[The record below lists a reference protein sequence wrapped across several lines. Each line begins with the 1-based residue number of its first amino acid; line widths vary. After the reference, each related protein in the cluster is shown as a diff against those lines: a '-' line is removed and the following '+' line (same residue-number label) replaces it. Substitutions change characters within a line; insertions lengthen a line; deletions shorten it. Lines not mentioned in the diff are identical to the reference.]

1 MSTRDEIKQLLK
13 LLGATFDNFE
23 VSPETISIWFGVL
36 SDLAFEDISTAALQV
51 IKGSR
56 EFAPKAG
63 TLRKLAEDLAFA
75 RTGTPVNGEQ
85 AWDLIKAIIV
95 RNRHDPDKRK
105 ANAEAAKIGDDFKA
119 CIKAFGYGRI
129 RECVWP
135 ATQGRGL
142 TTAEVEQRRRQ
153 FLDHWVRFHAP
164 KITTGEIG
172 ILNRLGIE
180 HRPRP
185 RLTDGAWTI
194 HEGGTTE
201 PMKIGEIA
209 QKIVSKVAP

>member
-1 MSTRDEIKQLLK
+1 MTTRDEVKSLLKIFAANYTSFDITPEIISIWHGILGDTEFEDLSAAALQLLK
-13 LLGATFDNFE
+13 GAE
-23 VSPETISIWFGVL
+23 
-36 SDLAFEDISTAALQV
+36 
-51 IKGSR
+51 
-56 EFAPKAG
+56 EFAPKPGA
-63 TLRKLAEDLAFA
+63 LRKLAHDFQFV
-75 RTGTPVNGEQ
+75 RTGKPVSGEQ
-85 AWDLIKAIIV
+85 AWDMIKAIIV
-95 RNRHDPDKRK
+95 RNRFDPDKRR
-105 ANAEAAKIGDDFKA
+105 ANAEAAKIGDDFKL
-119 CIKAFGYGRI
+119 CVKFFGYGRI
-129 RECVWP
+129 RECIWP
-135 ATQGRGL
+135 AIQGRGL